1 MENSIE
7 LNGVSRSFGK
17 FALDN
22 VSFCVPRGCIVGFI
36 GENGAGKSTTIKA
49 ILGLI
54 HTDSGKITVLGD
66 ESPKL
71 SCAVKEKIGVVFDTP
86 CFPDMLNARQLDRV
100 MAGIYKT
107 WDSACFFKYLDR
119 FELPLNQKLRK
130 FSRGMGMRLSIA
142 AALAHSPELLVLD
155 EPTGGLDP
163 IVRSE
168 ILDILLEF
176 MQDENHS
183 ILLSSHITSDLEHI
197 ADYICFIHKGRVVFF
212 DERNEM
218 LEKHRILKC
227 SEEQLALIDK
237 QDIIGMRQGR
247 YCCEVLT
254 AAADKYPDITADAP
268 TIDEIMVYYV
278 KEGQS

>member
-7 LNGVSRSFGK
+7 LNGATRSFGK
-17 FALDN
+17 FTLDN
-22 VSFCVPRGCIVGFI
+22 VSFSVPRGCIVGFI

-54 HTDSGKITVLGD
+54 HLDGGEITVLG
-66 ESPKL
+66 ESSANL
-71 SCAVKEKIGVVFDTP
+71 SSAAKEKIGVVFDTP
-86 CFPDMLNARQLDRV
+86 CFPDLLNARQLDRV

-119 FELPLNQKLRK
+119 FGLPLNQKLRK

-163 IVRSE
+163 IVRGE

-197 ADYICFIHKGRVVFF
+197 ADYICFIHKGKIVFF
-212 DERNEM
+212 EERNAM

-237 QDIIGMRQGR
+237 QDVIGMRQGR
-247 YCCEVLT
+247 FCCEVLT
-254 AAADKYPDITADAP
+254 TNAQKYPDLTADSP
-268 TIDEIMVYYV
+268 TIDEIMIYYV
-278 KEGQS
+278 KEDSV

>member
-7 LNGVSRSFGK
+7 LNWATRSYGK
-17 FALDN
+17 FTLDN
-22 VSFCVPRGCIVGFI
+22 VSFSVPRGCIVGFI

-54 HTDSGKITVLGD
+54 RLDGGKITVLG
-66 ESPKL
+66 ESSANL
-71 SCAVKEKIGVVFDTP
+71 SSAAKEKIGVVFDTP
-86 CFPDMLNARQLDRV
+86 CFPDLLNARQLDRV

-119 FELPLNQKLRK
+119 FGLPLNQKLRK

-163 IVRSE
+163 IVRGE

-197 ADYICFIHKGRVVFF
+197 ADYICFIHKGKIVFF
-212 DERNEM
+212 EERNAM

-237 QDIIGMRQGR
+237 EDVIGMRQGR
-247 YCCEVLT
+247 FCCEVLT
-254 AAADKYPDITADAP
+254 TNARKHPDLTADSP
-268 TIDEIMVYYV
+268 TIDEIMIYYV
-278 KEGQS
+278 KEDSV